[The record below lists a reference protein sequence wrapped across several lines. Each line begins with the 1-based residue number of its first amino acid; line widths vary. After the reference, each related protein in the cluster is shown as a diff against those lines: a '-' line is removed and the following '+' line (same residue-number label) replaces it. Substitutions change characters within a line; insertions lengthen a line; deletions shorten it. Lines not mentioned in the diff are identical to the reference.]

1 METPHMPSPDPLPD
15 TTPSALPSPLAP
27 IVPLAAPPSPPSP
40 SLPVSPLLVV
50 AMGLPGAGKST
61 LCAAFAHLARRAGTH
76 TTVVSF
82 DSYARGTGRDG
93 SVGEEGGVG
102 DVAFMPRPDA
112 DTCAAFSH
120 DAWKASRVTAL
131 AALTAALARASQ
143 GGRESAAAALQGGG
157 GDDAA
162 VALANAPETTGATA
176 SVRAAAGWEVRV
188 PAHMVVADD
197 TMHLRSMRLQLLRLA
212 HSYGAT
218 CLILHVTTPLDQ
230 CISRN
235 EHRLPTA
242 RLPPAVIRR
251 TAARLEPPRGVPVR
265 GAEEGSASKRG
276 AEEGSA
282 SKRGAEEGSASKR
295 GAEEGSANKRGAEE
309 GSANK
314 RGAEEGSANKRGAE
328 EGSAS
333 KRGAEGGR
341 GREQEGGREGGN
353 GTAAAAADSG
363 VLCWSRRG
371 EWEAG
376 RCVAVDLGGV
386 AVGDVSDVSAR
397 ALEALFSVW
406 RRSLPTAITHASHS
420 SGATSTS
427 SGSSTSGSSSSAS
440 STSASSSS
448 ASSTSGSSSSG
459 SSAVHAFDLRLR
471 KLLSEALRQSS
482 GAAAPAHKRRQ
493 QAAALN
499 AARRSLLQQFSRH
512 VESSRE
518 LGARA
523 AHPHAAASHTRGSS
537 TPVHDTMPSPCRD
550 CMTSVRDPMPSLCG
564 ESAGVGSRRK
574 SNDVEDGSE
583 SPSLR
588 FADVLDLEFRRLK
601 CASRAIPVL
610 WPRDLLIAPHH
621 PSHAAPPR
629 DLLFT
634 PTTPSTLGFHA
645 SASPPLSGDEC
656 DEYDGCDAFDGSMA
670 SEEGH
675 TVYLGGLPFDSD
687 EGAIKK
693 VFEEFG
699 EVLSA
704 KVIYDRETGKARGF
718 GFVTFASPK
727 AAQDAIKAMDGEIVD
742 GRPIKVSEV
751 RRRGDGGFFRQSSF
765 ERDRD
770 RTRGGVARRPSMSPP
785 RRSRSPPSR
794 IRCKPLSPRN
804 PK

>member
-61 LCAAFAHLARRAGTH
+61 LCAAFAHLARRVSDHPRSLPFTSQSNSVVTLLRRSMRITTFPASNAASLCGLVTLFPTLMRLIPRALQPVCAQAGTH

-482 GAAAPAHKRRQ
+482 GAA
-493 QAAALN
+493 
-499 AARRSLLQQFSRH
+499 
-512 VESSRE
+512 
-518 LGARA
+518 
-523 AHPHAAASHTRGSS
+523 
-537 TPVHDTMPSPCRD
+537 
-550 CMTSVRDPMPSLCG
+550 G
-564 ESAGVGSRRK
+564 ESQTGGGFSAGGK
-574 SNDVEDGSE
+574 G
-583 SPSLR
+583 
-588 FADVLDLEFRRLK
+588 RLK

-794 IRCKPLSPRN
+794 IR
-804 PK
+804 

>member
-61 LCAAFAHLARRAGTH
+61 LCAAFAHLARRVSDHPRSLPFTSQSNSVVTLLRRSMRITTFPASNAASLCGLVTLMRLIPRALQPVCAQAGTH

-120 DAWKASRVTAL
+120 DARRDARAARDAHRLVVTAARAAAEAGRTALPLPHLPYAPSLPPSTPLLRALCFSDGAPHIVDLSGSMHCATILPHPCIPSSTHAYHHPRMHKSPCTHAYITMHAQASRVTAL

-212 HSYGAT
+212 HSCEMT
-218 CLILHVTTPLDQ
+218 RDQ

-251 TAARLEPPRGVPVR
+251 TAARLEPPRGVPVVTVR
-265 GAEEGSASKRG
+265 GGGFAEGAEEGSAN
-276 AEEGSA
+276 
-282 SKRGAEEGSASKR
+282 KR

-386 AVGDVSDVSAR
+386 AVGDVSDVR
-397 ALEALFSVW
+397 
-406 RRSLPTAITHASHS
+406 
-420 SGATSTS
+420 
-427 SGSSTSGSSSSAS
+427 
-440 STSASSSS
+440 
-448 ASSTSGSSSSG
+448 
-459 SSAVHAFDLRLR
+459 
-471 KLLSEALRQSS
+471 
-482 GAAAPAHKRRQ
+482 
-493 QAAALN
+493 
-499 AARRSLLQQFSRH
+499 
-512 VESSRE
+512 
-518 LGARA
+518 
-523 AHPHAAASHTRGSS
+523 
-537 TPVHDTMPSPCRD
+537 
-550 CMTSVRDPMPSLCG
+550 
-564 ESAGVGSRRK
+564 
-574 SNDVEDGSE
+574 
-583 SPSLR
+583 
-588 FADVLDLEFRRLK
+588 
-601 CASRAIPVL
+601 
-610 WPRDLLIAPHH
+610 
-621 PSHAAPPR
+621 
-629 DLLFT
+629 
-634 PTTPSTLGFHA
+634 
-645 SASPPLSGDEC
+645 
-656 DEYDGCDAFDGSMA
+656 
-670 SEEGH
+670 
-675 TVYLGGLPFDSD
+675 
-687 EGAIKK
+687 
-693 VFEEFG
+693 
-699 EVLSA
+699 
-704 KVIYDRETGKARGF
+704 
-718 GFVTFASPK
+718 
-727 AAQDAIKAMDGEIVD
+727 
-742 GRPIKVSEV
+742 
-751 RRRGDGGFFRQSSF
+751 
-765 ERDRD
+765 
-770 RTRGGVARRPSMSPP
+770 
-785 RRSRSPPSR
+785 
-794 IRCKPLSPRN
+794 
-804 PK
+804 